1 MVVKIK
7 NLGYGLSALSFVY
20 AIYAYFIKH
29 LLRVAPDT
37 REFMGSQIS
46 NSLNKDLVQALN
58 DYTVS
63 IPFAFIFLAIGI
75 AIIFANKYFD

>member
-20 AIYAYFIKH
+20 LFYVYLIRYLVKTT
-29 LLRVAPDT
+29 PDT
-37 REFMGSQIS
+37 KEFMGSQIN
-46 NSLNKDLVQALN
+46 NSFNKDFVQVLN

-63 IPFAFIFLAIGI
+63 MPFAFTFLAIGI
-75 AIIFANKYFD
+75 AIVIANKYFD